1 MVFIVY
7 WIGLPYYL
15 EYKNIYLLWM
25 LVVVGHYLLINI
37 IFHFFMALLTSP
49 GRPPTDRVLEQVS
62 SICKKCIAPK
72 PPRTHHCSVCNT
84 CILNMD
90 HHCPWL
96 NNCVGHHN
104 HRHFFLYMVF
114 MVIGCA
120 FIMAF
125 GFEIF
130 YEEFQDHWWGEEEG
144 ERLGR
149 KYPGQNIGV
158 FSRKSLIFYESFISS
173 GCFLA
178 LGGLCAWH
186 ARLINA
192 GQTSI
197 EVRELGYQI
206 GSGLMPLSCQAHINR
221 SEEKRFADLG
231 KKYRN
236 PYNFGPLHN
245 WYLFLGR

>member
-1 MVFIVY
+1 MIFQV
-7 WIGLPYYL
+7 
-15 EYKNIYLLWM
+15 
-25 LVVVGHYLLINI
+25 LVVLGHYLLINI

-114 MVIGCA
+114 MVMGCA
-120 FIMAF
+120 FIMTF

-130 YEEFQDHWWGEEEG
+130 YEEFHEHWWGEEGG
-144 ERLGR
+144 ERMSR

-158 FSRKSLIFYESFISS
+158 FTRKSLIFYESFISS

-197 EVRELGYQI
+197 E
-206 GSGLMPLSCQAHINR
+206 AHINR
-221 SEEKRFADLG
+221 SEEKRLADLG

-245 WYLFLGR
+245 WYLFLGRTEKQTILSNQTSVFRFGRWCGLGLDNFPLKTCTSW